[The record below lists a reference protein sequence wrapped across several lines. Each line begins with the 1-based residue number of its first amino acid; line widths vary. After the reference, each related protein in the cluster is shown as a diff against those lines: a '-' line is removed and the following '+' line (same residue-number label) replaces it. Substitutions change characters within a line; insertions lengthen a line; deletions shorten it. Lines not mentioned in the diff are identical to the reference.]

1 MMKTKMMIIARD
13 KTDSQLGYDC
23 LNLNSWNHVSPLSL
37 LSPFQSFCTFLP
49 CLSRAMTRARKNAVR
64 EFKGLL
70 CVLLLMHLK
79 AFRPAFAQNN
89 NLTNNITHMP

>member
-1 MMKTKMMIIARD
+1 MSD
-13 KTDSQLGYDC
+13 LYHFF
-23 LNLNSWNHVSPLSL
+23 LP
-37 LSPFQSFCTFLP
+37 QSFFTFLA

-79 AFRPAFAQNN
+79 AFQPASGQDN
-89 NLTNNITHMP
+89 NLTNDITHMPLKHQ